1 MLEMNL
7 IGRLVADP
15 VKKTVTIRKT
25 NEQADVANF
34 RIAVNGNN
42 GSVTYVNAVAW
53 RGMADNV
60 AKYLKKGSQVFVRGI
75 PSATHFVANNTGH
88 IYDNLNISV
97 STIQFLSP
105 RYATQAATEPAA
117 EAVPEAAP
125 AEQIPV
131 ENPMTGVAEIPAPEP
146 PESIIFS
153 EDMLPF

>member
-15 VKKTVTIRKT
+15 VKKTVTIKKT
-25 NEQADVANF
+25 NEQAAVTNF
-34 RIAVNGNN
+34 RLAVNGSNN
-42 GSVTYVNAVAW
+42 SVTYVNAVCW

-75 PSATHFVANNTGH
+75 PSATHYVATNTGH

-105 RYATQAATEPAA
+105 KNTAQAATEPA
-117 EAVPEAAP
+117 PEAAAP
-125 AEQIPV
+125 AAQVPV
-131 ENPMTGVAEIPAPEP
+131 ENPVTSVAEVPDPED
-146 PESIIFS
+146 PETTIVFS